1 MKKNAQITLIIAIG
15 VFILIMASLILY
27 LAYYFKIKNRAE
39 PLVFEKI
46 SIENYINGCVKKT
59 SEDGLVLL
67 GRQGGLILLQDYL
80 ETPEVGI
87 EYSLMNN
94 QNKVPSIEKM
104 QDELSFYLKNNLNE
118 CLKDFDDFIKQGWDV
133 KKEVIDAKTKI
144 NEKDVIFEVYYPIKI
159 SNDKGDILNF
169 GKFISILNVRLKYIH
184 NLVNTVV
191 DFNIKNPK
199 SVDRTALNNYNVN
212 VTVFP
217 YEGSLVYVVDDS
229 NFLIMNEPYRF
240 MFAMKFG

>member
-27 LAYYFKIKNRAE
+27 LAYYFKIKNSAE

-80 ETPEVGI
+80 ETPDVGI

-104 QDELSFYLKNNLNE
+104 QDELSFYMKNNLDV
-118 CLKDFDDFIKQGWDV
+118 CLKGFEDFKNQGWVVEKSDI
-133 KKEVIDAKTKI
+133 EAKTQV
-144 NEKDVIFEVYYPIKI
+144 NEHDVAFDVDYPIKV
-159 SNDKGDILNF
+159 SDKGST
-169 GKFISILNVRLKYIH
+169 ISFDRFTSRLNVRLKYIH
-184 NLVNTVV
+184 AIV
-191 DFNIKNPK
+191 DYIVEFTAVYKNHIDLT
-199 SVDRTALNNYNVN
+199 SLNEYNVN
-212 VTVFP
+212 VTAFF
-217 YEGSLVYVVDDS
+217 YDSSLVYVLEDPKS
-229 NFLIMNEPYRF
+229 LITSEPYKF
-240 MFAMKFG
+240 IFALKLD